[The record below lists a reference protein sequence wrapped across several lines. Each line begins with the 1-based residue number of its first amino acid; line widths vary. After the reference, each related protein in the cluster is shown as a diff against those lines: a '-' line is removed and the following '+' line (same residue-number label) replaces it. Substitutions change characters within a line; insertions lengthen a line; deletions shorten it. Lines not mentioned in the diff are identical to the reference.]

1 MRQQPELSGE
11 ALDSDE
17 MESRSLTLAR
27 LLSQIFNPVFVTIAA
42 YVLVGLHILHES
54 GLAWAGGI
62 IAVQTVPSLLY
73 YLVRLRQG
81 GFSDADVSV
90 RHERNEL
97 YLFGIV
103 SVLLTIGLL
112 LTFGAPRPFLALTVG
127 MLGIGVICGLINL
140 TWKISMH
147 GAAIGA
153 LATLA
158 LMYSNILGIVCWVC
172 AAAVA
177 WARVRTRNHT
187 PGQVIAG
194 LAVAALVIALAF
206 LTLG

>member
-42 YVLVGLHILHES
+42 YVLVGFHILHES

-81 GFSDADVSV
+81 GFSDAMCRCDTSAT
-90 RHERNEL
+90 NC
-97 YLFGIV
+97 
-103 SVLLTIGLL
+103 
-112 LTFGAPRPFLALTVG
+112 TFSASYP
-127 MLGIGVICGLINL
+127 C
-140 TWKISMH
+140 
-147 GAAIGA
+147 
-153 LATLA
+153 
-158 LMYSNILGIVCWVC
+158 C
-172 AAAVA
+172 
-177 WARVRTRNHT
+177 
-187 PGQVIAG
+187 
-194 LAVAALVIALAF
+194 
-206 LTLG
+206 